1 MTLTTRLSF
10 FFLATLA
17 VVLAGFSAALYFLA
31 GMHLQ
36 QQVEERLE
44 STLNTLSAAVE
55 LSPEGMEWEPA
66 QRHLNLGRA
75 FGDQVVWLV
84 SDKDGHIIDGSK
96 QAGGADFL
104 TGIAAAL
111 PLTRRSSER
120 VNWNEQPWQ
129 CGRRWLSS
137 RSFGGG

>member
-1 MTLTTRLSF
+1 
-10 FFLATLA
+10 
-17 VVLAGFSAALYFLA
+17 
-31 GMHLQ
+31 
-36 QQVEERLE
+36 
-44 STLNTLSAAVE
+44 VE

-66 QRHLNLGRA
+66 QRHLNLGQA

-120 VNWNEQPWQ
+120 VNWNDQPWQ
-129 CGRRWLSS
+129 CGRRWLITPPPLTQSS
-137 RSFGGG
+137 PRNAGGEGRVRGTTPPQTEPQDQERKYP